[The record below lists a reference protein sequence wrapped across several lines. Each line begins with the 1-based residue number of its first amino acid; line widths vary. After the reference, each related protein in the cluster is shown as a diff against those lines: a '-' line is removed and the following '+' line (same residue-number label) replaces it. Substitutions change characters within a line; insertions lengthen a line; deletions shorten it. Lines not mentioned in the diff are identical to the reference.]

1 MRFILIAFALLFVFS
16 LSSSVKLSHTEDSF
30 TPSSVLHIW
39 EFAAGIC
46 RGYLP
51 QEFAAGI
58 CRGDLPQEFAVRI
71 CRRNLLWVFA
81 TRICRR
87 NLPWLFSVG
96 FCIYK
101 AILFFVYLSKSCLY
115 GGKPF
120 LYVCKTFWFVRFFLL
135 TVFLLVI
142 VMAIM
147 GHRSILHF
155 V

>member
-1 MRFILIAFALLFVFS
+1 MRFILLAFALLFVFF

-30 TPSSVLHIW
+30 TLSSVLHIW
-39 EFAAGIC
+39 EFPAGIC

-71 CRRNLLWVFA
+71 CRRSLLWVFA

-96 FCIYK
+96 FLYIQGNPFFCISEQ
-101 AILFFVYLSKSCLY
+101 ILFIWRQTFFIRVQNFLICQIFFINSFSSCYCHGSY
-115 GGKPF
+115 GPP
-120 LYVCKTFWFVRFFLL
+120 
-135 TVFLLVI
+135 
-142 VMAIM
+142 
-147 GHRSILHF
+147 
-155 V
+155 